1 MDNQE
6 LDNYIY
12 KFKTE
17 KDIHLSVIDH
27 LKIFNYLK
35 ELQMYRGVG
44 TINDVIDL
52 KGNYKTIKIT
62 NDLQEDIIQRLKKS
76 NNEMA
81 NRIVKSERLIN
92 ETVANDNDFTDDEFR
107 GMLGYIIGY
116 TSEGDEYKELRNAL
130 IYETERETGKDLTKC
145 WIWM

>member
-1 MDNQE
+1 MFNMKE

-12 KFKTE
+12 KFNTE
-17 KDIHLSVIDH
+17 KDIHLSTIDH
-27 LKIFNYLK
+27 IKIFNYLK
-35 ELQMYRGVG
+35 ELHMYRSVG

-52 KGNYKTIKIT
+52 K
-62 NDLQEDIIQRLKKS
+62 S
-76 NNEMA
+76 EMA
-81 NRIVKSERLIN
+81 NRLVKKTDKR
-92 ETVANDNDFTDDEFR
+92 TVNNDNDFTDDEIR

-130 IYETERETGKDLTKC
+130 IYETERETGKDLAKC

>member
-1 MDNQE
+1 MDTQE

-12 KFKTE
+12 KFNTE
-17 KDIHLSVIDH
+17 KDIHLSTIDH
-27 LKIFNYLK
+27 IKIFNYLK
-35 ELQMYRGVG
+35 ELHMYRSVG
-44 TINDVIDL
+44 TINNVINL
-52 KGNYKTIKIT
+52 K
-62 NDLQEDIIQRLKKS
+62 
-76 NNEMA
+76 NEMA
-81 NRIVKSERLIN
+81 NRLIKKIDKRM
-92 ETVANDNDFTDDEFR
+92 VANDNDFTDDEFR